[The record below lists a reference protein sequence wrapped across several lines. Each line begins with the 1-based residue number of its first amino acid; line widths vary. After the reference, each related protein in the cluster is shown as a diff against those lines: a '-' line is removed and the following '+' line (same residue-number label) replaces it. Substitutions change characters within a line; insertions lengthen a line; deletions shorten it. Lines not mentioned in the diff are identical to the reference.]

1 MQLLSISY
9 PQTLLQNVIYAL
21 PARRTLLFSDGAG
34 AAFDVATE
42 ETMAVHIGPLTLV
55 DGMHDMAGAFI
66 RCTSG
71 DVRVALKPI

>member
-9 PQTLLQNVIYAL
+9 PQTLTQNVIYAL
-21 PARRTLLFSDGAG
+21 PAKRCLLFSDGVG

-42 ETMAVHIGPLTLV
+42 ETMAVHVGPLTLV
-55 DGMHDMAGAFI
+55 DGMHDISGAFI

-71 DVRVALKPI
+71 NVRVTLKPY

>member
-9 PQTLLQNVIYAL
+9 PQTLVQNTIYAL
-21 PARRTLLFSDGAG
+21 PARRCLLFSDGAG

-42 ETMAVHIGPLTLV
+42 ETMVTHVGPLTLV
-55 DGMHDMAGAFI
+55 DGMHDLAGSFI

-71 DVRVALKPI
+71 NVRVSLKPF